1 MQAKK
6 TAILILNYNN
16 YEDTINCVESVEK
29 YNTALVK
36 YIVIDNGSKRQGV
49 IEALDQYFSSKFKTK
64 YKKITEKD
72 ETNTLPF
79 VTFLVSETNDGY
91 ACGNNKGLKL
101 AYADDEIDKVMILN
115 NDVLFVEDIIPQ
127 LIQEYDSD
135 NHIGIVSPLLYK
147 KDMEGLDYNCARR
160 TESVARTFERFLLFY
175 VNPFGIKDKWNKKQ
189 KYLLDKPE
197 LKNTERFEI
206 DLPSGSCMLLS
217 KKLFREIGSF
227 DPHTFLYNEE
237 NILYQKLHARGVV
250 NYIFPQLK
258 CIHLG
263 ASSTKKEVGYF
274 MIKASADSTCYYINH
289 YTDASWL
296 TKHLFRFYINKIFLP
311 LVKFQKKIQN
321 NKA

>member
-16 YEDTINCVESVEK
+16 YEDTINCVESVEN
-29 YNTALVK
+29 YNTAQVK
-36 YIVIDNGSKRQGV
+36 YIVIDNGSKRVGA
-49 IEALDQYFSSKFKTK
+49 IETLDRYFSDKFKAD
-64 YKKITEKD
+64 YRKINEGEK
-72 ETNTLPF
+72 TSILPY
-79 VTFLVSETNDGY
+79 VTFLVSGNNDGY

-101 AYADDEIDKVMILN
+101 AYADEEIDKVMILN
-115 NDVLFVEDIIPQ
+115 NDVLFVEDIIPR

-147 KDMEGLDYNCARR
+147 KNMEGLDYNCARR
-160 TESVARTFERFLLFY
+160 PESVARTFGRFLLFY
-175 VNPFGIKDKWNKKQ
+175 ANPFGIKDKWNKKQ

-197 LKNTERFEI
+197 LKYTERFEI

-217 KKLFREIGSF
+217 KKLFKEIGSF
-227 DPHTFLYNEE
+227 DSHTFLYNEE
-237 NILYQKLHARGVV
+237 NILYQKLHTRGLI

-274 MIKASADSTCYYINH
+274 MIKASADSTCYYISH
-289 YTDASWL
+289 YTEACWL
-296 TKHLFRFYINKIFLP
+296 TKCLFRLYIYKIFLP
-311 LVKFQKKIQN
+311 LVRLQKKFHKQ
-321 NKA
+321 